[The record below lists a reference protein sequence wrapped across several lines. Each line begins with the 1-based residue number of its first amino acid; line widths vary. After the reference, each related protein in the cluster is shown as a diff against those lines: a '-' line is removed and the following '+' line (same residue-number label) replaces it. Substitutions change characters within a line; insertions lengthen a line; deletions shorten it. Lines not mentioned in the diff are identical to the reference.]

1 MKLLSIAFIVLA
13 ILAVV
18 GIVLKNRRATGNDD
32 EKWPFYAKKPLSAPE
47 QILYFR
53 LVKALPDHIVLGQVQ
68 LSRFL
73 GVKKGENV
81 MQWNNR
87 INRMSVD
94 FLVCT
99 KDASVVAAIE
109 LDDKSHERKD
119 RVIADAKKDKVLN
132 AANVKIIRWNVKAI
146 PDEILIKQA
155 FTPISIAVE
164 VDKSKIG
171 LVQAT

>member
-1 MKLLSIAFIVLA
+1 MKLLSIVLIVLV
-13 ILAVV
+13 LLVV
-18 GIVLKNRRATGNDD
+18 VIVVLKNRKTTTSVD
-32 EKWPFYAKKPLSAPE
+32 EKWPFYAKKLLSAPE

-94 FLVCT
+94 FLVCS

-119 RVIADAKKDKVLN
+119 RVMADAKKDKALN
-132 AANVKIIRWNVKAI
+132 AANVKIIRWNVKTM
-146 PDEILIKQA
+146 PDESLIKQA
-155 FTPISIAVE
+155 FMPTPSTLE
-164 VDKSKIG
+164 VNVTKAG
-171 LVQAT
+171 LI

>member
-1 MKLLSIAFIVLA
+1 MKLLSIALIVLV
-13 ILAVV
+13 ILVV
-18 GIVLKNRRATGNDD
+18 VVMVLKNRKPTVRGD

-119 RVIADAKKDKVLN
+119 RVIADEKKDKVLN
-132 AANVKIIRWNVKAI
+132 AANVKIIRWNVKSI
-146 PDEILIKQA
+146 PDEGLIKQA
-155 FTPISIAVE
+155 FIPASINMDA
-164 VDKSKIG
+164 DKSNID
-171 LVQAT
+171 LVKST

>member
-1 MKLLSIAFIVLA
+1 MKLLSIAFIVLV

-18 GIVLKNRRATGNDD
+18 VMVLKNRKATVSGD

-119 RVIADAKKDKVLN
+119 RVMADAKKDKVLN
-132 AANVKIIRWNVKAI
+132 AANVKIIRWNVKNI
-146 PDEILIKQA
+146 PDESLIKQA
-155 FTPISIAVE
+155 FIPASITMD
-164 VDKSKIG
+164 VDKSKVG
-171 LVQAT
+171 LVQAA